1 MIGCG
6 LSGLGL
12 EFEAAGSLSKTIS
25 SAVVE
30 LRQGFGALVTELF
43 FRQGSR

>member
-6 LSGLGL
+6 LSGLGP

-25 SAVVE
+25 SAVLE
-30 LRQGFGALVTELF
+30 LCQGCGALVTELF
-43 FRQGSR
+43 FRQDSR